1 MQQEEEDLS
10 KELAGVL
17 NEFRTLEDVQED
29 WQRRRDNPARRKYAR
44 YIRATLNR
52 GYHYAVRVM
61 LLEVR
66 PTLTTIP
73 PTTLLWFN
81 RSATDQQLREAVV
94 RRTRS
99 TRSSLARQRT
109 ECSCTR
115 AGSAPTSATPRSP
128 PLSAAAGARVRMG
141 CPRRAQVV
149 SACGTR
155 MPLAPPCTRSPMA
168 GSRCRWTGGTCR
180 STPSS
185 RRATPSALIP

>member
-61 LLEVR
+61 LLEVS

-73 PTTLLWFN
+73 PETFALVLH
-81 RSATDQQLREAVV
+81 
-94 RRTRS
+94 
-99 TRSSLARQRT
+99 
-109 ECSCTR
+109 
-115 AGSAPTSATPRSP
+115 
-128 PLSAAAGARVRMG
+128 
-141 CPRRAQVV
+141 
-149 SACGTR
+149 
-155 MPLAPPCTRSPMA
+155 
-168 GSRCRWTGGTCR
+168 CR
-180 STPSS
+180 
-185 RRATPSALIP
+185 